1 MFFRLKLILLAS
13 SAAMAF
19 SVVLI
24 LSDLNTHLV
33 QSNGMFTQSI
43 IPLNVIS
50 SPTIS
55 FNHDSSCHCPSC
67 LGITTQF
74 LS

>member
-1 MFFRLKLILLAS
+1 MVFRLKLILLAS

-19 SVVLI
+19 SVALI
-24 LSDLNTHLV
+24 LSDLNSHL
-33 QSNGMFTQSI
+33 TQTNMLNQTLS
-43 IPLNVIS
+43 PLIQIS
-50 SPTIS
+50 TPTIS
-55 FNHDSSCHCPSC
+55 FNHDSSCHCPTC